1 MSVDRRDSLKWN
13 FRKSVGSLVIDD
25 TESSSLSSL
34 FMSPEF
40 PDSIQRSNSSAGS
53 PALHDNHDEIE
64 IRSLQAKLDEARQ
77 TIQILLQTKN
87 SQELLIT
94 QLKEDNRKL
103 RESAAA
109 VPVRKEGPFLNSM
122 TSSSTSGLSPEFPL
136 NNKQFKYGTENVGIP
151 LHHGI
156 QLEHGDEDEDEE
168 EQYSAVSEDD
178 YGLGLDKHFGSGFS
192 PLKKSVS
199 SSICRHFLK
208 GRCRYKASCRFS
220 HEVEKCPYCQE
231 VLPISK
237 VSASAHL
244 GRCWKVVEQQE
255 AAGAGKSLYDV
266 DVHDHDDHSARQGF
280 LYLHKDR

>member
-25 TESSSLSSL
+25 TAESSSPTLL
-34 FMSPEF
+34 LSPEF
-40 PDSIQRSNSSAGS
+40 PDSIQKSASSAGS

-64 IRSLQAKLDEARQ
+64 IRGLQAKLDEARQ
-77 TIQILLQTKN
+77 TIQILLQTKS
-87 SQELLIT
+87 SQELLIN
-94 QLKEDNRKL
+94 QLKEENRKL
-103 RESAAA
+103 RDSA
-109 VPVRKEGPFLNSM
+109 VRQEAPFLNAL
-122 TSSSTSGLSPEFPL
+122 TSSSASALSPEFPL
-136 NNKQFKYGTENVGIP
+136 NKSFKYGSAPSENVGIP

-156 QLEHGDEDEDEE
+156 QLEHGDEEDEE
-168 EQYSAVSEDD
+168 EQYSAVSEDE
-178 YGLGLDKHFGSGFS
+178 YGIGLDKHFGSGFS
-192 PLKKSVS
+192 PMKKSVS

-255 AAGAGKSLYDV
+255 AAGAGKSLFDAE
-266 DVHDHDDHSARQGF
+266 VHDHEDHSARQGF
-280 LYLHKDR
+280 LYLHQDR